1 MRADVSGL
9 RAARFLFGYL
19 LPMPDHCTRS
29 IPPVR
34 KPRFG
39 RQCLDL
45 WHLDPEITFLNFGS
59 FGAVPRRVIDL
70 QMAWSERIER
80 RPIEILDRRLTELLQ
95 PAHDAATRF
104 VNGVPGHN
112 AFMVNATAAINAV
125 LRSMRFAPGERLVAT
140 THVYNAVRKT
150 MEWVARRDGAEYVEF
165 DVSLPTSGSEEFA
178 ASFVQGLP
186 EGTRL
191 LVMDQV
197 SSPTGLIF
205 PVERILESIAPLGI
219 ETIIDGAHA
228 PGMLDINV
236 SRLLDLGAIAWTGN
250 MHKWA
255 FAPKGC
261 AMLQVHSALRDRVQ
275 PNVISHNADESFHER
290 FLWQGTADFT
300 SWLSLPE
307 ALAFGEEEFG
317 WGALRKANHDL
328 TVWAHELLC
337 TAWDV
342 EPISPLDGSMIGSI
356 ASVPVPAAVRARF
369 TEPEELMA
377 ALYDRHHIEVPVMP
391 WNDRWHLRVSAQA
404 FNEPDEYVSLAEAVL
419 ELGA

>member
-1 MRADVSGL
+1 MTDS
-9 RAARFLFGYL
+9 
-19 LPMPDHCTRS
+19 CTTQIAPTRPS
-29 IPPVR
+29 Q
-34 KPRFG
+34 FG
-39 RQCLDL
+39 RHALDH
-45 WHLDPEITFLNFGS
+45 WYLDPEISFLNFGS

-70 QMAWSERIER
+70 QKSWSERIER
-80 RPIEILDRRLTELLQ
+80 RPIEMLDRRLNELLE

-104 VNGVPGHN
+104 VNGVAGHN

-165 DVSLPTSGSEEFA
+165 DVPLPCSGSDDFA
-178 ASFVQGLP
+178 TSFVEGLP
-186 EGTRL
+186 ERTRL
-191 LVMDQV
+191 LVMDHV

-205 PVERILESIAPLGI
+205 PVERILEAVAPLGI

-236 SRLLDLGAIAWTGN
+236 SRLLDMGAIAWTGN

-261 AMLQVHSALRDRVQ
+261 AMLQVHPSLRDRVQ
-275 PNVISHNADESFHER
+275 PNVISHNADETFHER

-300 SWLSLPE
+300 AWLSLPE
-307 ALAFGEEEFG
+307 SLAFGEDAFG
-317 WGALRKANHDL
+317 WEALRKANHEL

-337 TAWDV
+337 NAWDV

-356 ASVPVPAAVRARF
+356 ASVSVPESVRTKY
-369 TEPEELMA
+369 TEPETLMA
-377 ALYDRHHIEVPVMP
+377 ELYERYRIEVPVML
-391 WNDRWHLRVSAQA
+391 WNERWYLRVSAQA
-404 FNEPDEYVSLAEAVL
+404 FNDPEEYQALADAVL